1 MATNTGKAKDIDL
14 NTVNDLINFKLDSVK
29 EEMKEEMTKQLQGL
43 TNVLQSSSQELQ
55 GFQSDMVAGIE
66 RKIDDGVANALAAAR
81 EDRAWYMKPTV
92 QIAAGVT
99 VAAAAG
105 YFIYSNRQKSKA
117 ALNMAGN
124 NTKFLSSLGAE
135 STEDGIA
142 LLNVSKIGR

>member
-1 MATNTGKAKDIDL
+1 MATNTNKAKDIDL

-29 EEMKEEMTKQLQGL
+29 DEMKEEMTKQLQGL